1 MANLVSSWFRK
12 LMRHPL
18 LQSPGNRAILAIALI
33 IVAVVVLSIIGTYRE
48 QAEIAACKQKGGTL
62 VYRTEVQEFPTDSQG
77 NIGINQEYQVFDY
90 CDYGKQ

>member
-1 MANLVSSWFRK
+1 MANPVSSWLRK

-18 LQSPGNRAILAIALI
+18 LQSSGNRAVLAIALI
-33 IVAVVVLSIIGTYRE
+33 IVAVVVLSIVGTYRE
-48 QAEIAACKQKGGTL
+48 HAEIAACKQKGGTL
-62 VYRTEVQEFPTDSQG
+62 VYRTDVQEVPTDSRG